1 MSQLN
6 SEFLTGSIKLFKYY
20 KKLGE
25 GAIAQ
30 LDDKEILIRPNAASN
45 NIALI
50 VHHLS
55 GNMLSRWTDFLT
67 TDGEKSW
74 RNREAEFDESYSDKK
89 AMMEAWDK
97 GWECLL
103 NALEGLTPE
112 DLSKIIYIRNEGQS
126 VLEAI
131 QRQLAHY
138 PHHVGQIIYQAK
150 AIKGDAF
157 TSLSIPK
164 GKSDSYNK
172 DKFSEEKGRR
182 HFTDG
187 VNFNYG
193 QK

>member
-1 MSQLN
+1 MSTSPLEA
-6 SEFLTGSIKLFKYY
+6 EFLSSAIKLFKYY

-30 LDDKEILIRPNAASN
+30 LNDQEILQRPNEASN

-67 TDGEKSW
+67 SDGEKPW
-74 RNREAEFDESYSDKK
+74 RDREAEFDEEYPDKK
-89 AMMEAWDK
+89 TMMDAWEK
-97 GWECLL
+97 GWSCLL
-103 NALEGLTPE
+103 NAIEALKPE
-112 DLSKIIYIRNEGQS
+112 DLSRIIYIRNEGQS
-126 VLEAI
+126 VMEAI

-138 PHHVGQIIYQAK
+138 PHHVGQIVFQAK
-150 AIKGDAF
+150 AIKGDSF

-172 DKFSEEKGRR
+172 DKFGQEKGRR

-187 VNFNYG
+187 LNFS
-193 QK
+193 K